1 MDVCLD
7 SSKNVVECPAQ
18 PANVTARDSVICNL
32 LPLSPWM
39 FAWSLNVMQCP
50 AQPANVKASA
60 PVTNTT
66 SLSLPIM
73 AWIHQDYVTHTSDSV
88 GRQKVGSGESFVPE
102 SDVECPTW
110 LANVMSDDSTM
121 CILLPTHVVRH
132 YQCLLCLGS
141 SKTIFHMQLQHRCWV
156 KVVGGSHILQ
166 PWLQPIHLYCN
177 GHSLSHRQ
185 DTIDCRLPSHMDLTS
200 EVLT

>member
-1 MDVCLD
+1 MSCNALL
-7 SSKNVVECPAQ
+7 SLLTSKQVP
-18 PANVTARDSVICNL
+18 L
-32 LPLSPWM
+32 LPTLLVYHCLLWLGSTKTM
-39 FAWSLNVMQCP
+39 LTYLGFSR
-50 AQPANVKASA
+50 
-60 PVTNTT
+60 T
-66 SLSLPIM
+66 S
-73 AWIHQDYVTHTSDSV
+73 
-88 GRQKVGSGESFVPE
+88 KVGSGESFVPE

-177 GHSLSHRQ
+177 GHSLSHCP

-200 EVLT
+200 EVLI